1 MKNPPFMKKVDFL
14 FKSLDKIFN
23 FDILYLSVSEN
34 PKKELKMPEIDDF
47 VPASISENSIS
58 IEEIQEMDYMY
69 SVLVEEYVM

>member
-23 FDILYLSVSEN
+23 FDILYLLVSEK

-47 VPASISENSIS
+47 VPASISV
-58 IEEIQEMDYMY
+58 EELQEMDYMY

>member
-1 MKNPPFMKKVDFL
+1 MKKVDFL

-23 FDILYLSVSEN
+23 FDILYLLVSEK

-47 VPASISENSIS
+47 VPASISV
-58 IEEIQEMDYMY
+58 EELQEMDYMY